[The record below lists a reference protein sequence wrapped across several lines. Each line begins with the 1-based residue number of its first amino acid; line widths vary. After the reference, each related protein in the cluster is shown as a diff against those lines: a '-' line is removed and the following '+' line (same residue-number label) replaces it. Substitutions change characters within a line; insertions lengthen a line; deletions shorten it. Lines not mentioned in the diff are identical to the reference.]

1 MSRSR
6 RQTPKRGITT
16 ADSEKRD
23 KVLAHR
29 RERKRVREVL
39 GKNPETDVL
48 PHRKELSNPWL
59 MDKDGKFYL
68 GREATARDM
77 RK

>member
-6 RQTPKRGITT
+6 RRTPICGITT

-23 KVLAHR
+23 KQIANRRLRRAVSRVLRSDA
-29 RERKRVREVL
+29 EA
-39 GKNPETDVL
+39 DVL
-48 PHRKELSNPWL
+48 PHRRELSNPWL
-59 MDKDGKFYL
+59 MDKDGKQRFDPEKHAKEL
-68 GREATARDM
+68 